1 MVGALEVDAF
11 EQEQELGV
19 VERSSR
25 GALGFLPGEVKT
37 ATFEAFDEE
46 PVAVGGE
53 VEDAGPIAPP
63 RQEEEEVSVEG
74 VVSEAT
80 THERREPVDTLA
92 SVDRLRRGEDPNGVG
107 EGQHDA
113 ASRMAARMVS
123 RSARSTGPS
132 QQTTTPVG
140 KLI

>member
-37 ATFEAFDEE
+37 ATFEAFDKE
-46 PVAVGGE
+46 PVAVGGK

-63 RQEEEEVSVEG
+63 
-74 VVSEAT
+74 
-80 THERREPVDTLA
+80 
-92 SVDRLRRGEDPNGVG
+92 
-107 EGQHDA
+107 
-113 ASRMAARMVS
+113 
-123 RSARSTGPS
+123 
-132 QQTTTPVG
+132 
-140 KLI
+140 